1 MTFDQLIQWHPY
13 PAEKPEKS
21 GRYLITKT
29 YDGEDATPHIVY
41 DVDYSRKYDRWN
53 WFDSFDPEYRKGDA
67 DIFTPYTTA
76 WAEMPQ
82 VTPYEG

>member
-13 PAEKPEKS
+13 PAEKPRTS
-21 GRYLITKT
+21 GEYLITKNT
-29 YDGEDATPHIVY
+29 QKGDYLHIVY
-41 DVDYSRKYDRWN
+41 GINYSVKHDRWN
-53 WFDSFDPEYRKGDA
+53 WFDGLDPKEDP
-67 DIFTPYTTA
+67 DDQFTPYTTA

>member
-13 PAEKPEKS
+13 PAEKPERDA
-21 GRYLITKT
+21 RYIVTKRWC
-29 YDGEDATPHIVY
+29 DGDGVHVIWQLM
-41 DVDYSRKYDRWN
+41 YSPKYDRWN
-53 WFDSFDPEYRKGDA
+53 FTDNLDPKKHPEDN
-67 DIFTPYTTA
+67 FTDYVIA